1 MERIDI
7 IREMTRNGFSEKYK
21 NFKEFQMDERYQKM
35 WKLCMHTLERR
46 DLLLNMIFCNDV
58 YQIPPVRT
66 FIEINREE
74 LELLREED
82 KEQIFFEGKELKT
95 FIKQSI
101 GAYWGMVFK
110 YILGYTKRKTVSVVK
125 EKNYGVQSASRFYCS
140 EHEAENRKRTRLLYE
155 KI

>member
-1 MERIDI
+1 M
-7 IREMTRNGFSEKYK
+7 
-21 NFKEFQMDERYQKM
+21 
-35 WKLCMHTLERR
+35 
-46 DLLLNMIFCNDV
+46 
-58 YQIPPVRT
+58 
-66 FIEINREE
+66 
-74 LELLREED
+74 
-82 KEQIFFEGKELKT
+82 KT